1 MIRRLLGVVVGL
13 AICGAAGSAVG
24 DEIDDTVRAEF
35 LATAT
40 DTCPEAGRGEDAI
53 FPATFLLPGEPV
65 GAAPREARIYEFF
78 CYSGPYTVFY
88 AYYLYTRVDG
98 ITPVAFAVPDFRVDC
113 ITPGDA
119 GCQRAR
125 LAVRGGTTASI
136 LANTEF
142 DPDALVL
149 TARLCWRG
157 PCDAFETGAWV
168 FTGGRFVLLQYE
180 VDATFDGDQNPQ
192 RLIDFPIP

>member
-1 MIRRLLGVVVGL
+1 MFRRLIGFVLGVATCV
-13 AICGAAGSAVG
+13 AAGSAAG
-24 DEIDDTVRAEF
+24 DEIDDAVRAEF

-40 DTCPEAGRGEDAI
+40 DTCGEAGTGEDTI
-53 FPATFLLPGEPV
+53 FPATLLLPGEPAN
-65 GAAPREARIYEFF
+65 AAPREARIYEFF

-88 AYYLYTRVDG
+88 AYYLYTRLDG
-98 ITPVAFAVPDFRVDC
+98 ITPVAFAIPDFTVDC
-113 ITPGDA
+113 ITLGDA

-125 LAVRGGTTASI
+125 LAVRGGTTAAI

-142 DPDALVL
+142 DPTTLVL

-157 PCDAFETGAWV
+157 PCDAFETGVWV
-168 FTGGRFVLLQYE
+168 FNGGRFVLVQYE
-180 VDATFDGDQNPQ
+180 VDATLDGEQKPQ